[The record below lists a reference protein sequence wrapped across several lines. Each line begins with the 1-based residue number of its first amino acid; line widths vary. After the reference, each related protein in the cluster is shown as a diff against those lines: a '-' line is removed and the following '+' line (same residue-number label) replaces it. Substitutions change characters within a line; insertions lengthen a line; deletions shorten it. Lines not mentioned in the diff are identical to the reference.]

1 MAGDLLFDAARRI
14 VTFHDADTPPVAPAA
29 DEGTAASAGD
39 DLDLAAA
46 GDTTVG
52 AGDDLDLGA
61 AADGSSAG
69 AAPSVDAGATNSGVA
84 PVQAPPGAPSPVG
97 PSGDDDDPRPGF
109 GRYLLRRRAVRVA
122 AHPAQPGLSLAERSL
137 LHDGL
142 AAQSAYVAVPDVL
155 MRAAVARHDP
165 ASTSARLPRSIREA
179 RASPQWPLWL
189 AALKKEYGGLLAKGV
204 FDEVDRAAVRDGVK
218 VVPTRVLFNIKS
230 DGTYKVRIV
239 VRGDLTKEGEHYIA
253 TKSSMVSLDTVRTI
267 VALAAGSDMPLYT
280 VDFTQAFLNADLGE
294 PHVYCG
300 LPELPPEMCGGE
312 FGAGGRAKVAHVH
325 KAWTASTQRLEHGCS
340 TSSGGSSNGLA
351 LGFSSTIATPSNG
364 SGRGIG

>member
-1 MAGDLLFDAARRI
+1 
-14 VTFHDADTPPVAPAA
+14 
-29 DEGTAASAGD
+29 
-39 DLDLAAA
+39 
-46 GDTTVG
+46 
-52 AGDDLDLGA
+52 
-61 AADGSSAG
+61 
-69 AAPSVDAGATNSGVA
+69 
-84 PVQAPPGAPSPVG
+84 
-97 PSGDDDDPRPGF
+97 
-109 GRYLLRRRAVRVA
+109 
-122 AHPAQPGLSLAERSL
+122 LAERSL

-267 VALAAGSDMPLYT
+267 VALAAGSDMPLFT

-312 FGAGGRAKVAHVH
+312 FGIGGRAKVAHVH
-325 KAWTASTQRLEHGCS
+325 KAWSACPRLLEHSSS

-351 LGFSSTIATPSNG
+351 PSFSSTIATPSNG
-364 SGRGIG
+364 SGRDIG